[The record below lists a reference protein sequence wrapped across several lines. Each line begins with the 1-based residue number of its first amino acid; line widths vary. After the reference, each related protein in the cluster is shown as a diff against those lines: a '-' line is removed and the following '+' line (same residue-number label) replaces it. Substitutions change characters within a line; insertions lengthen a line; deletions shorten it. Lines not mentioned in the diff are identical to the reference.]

1 MTKHWWENYGD
12 KVNIL
17 HAERNLNK
25 TKYIWSEIVL
35 TVFIGVERYKL
46 ICSLI
51 HLFYICFVLFTVHY
65 LFCTFFL
72 FGVCFVLLLSCNI
85 CFVLVLFSIF
95 FYFCCN
101 LSVLHFCCLI
111 SVWYVCCTVMYLIR
125 TFVELYLIR
134 VFVACIRFVLLV
146 YWICVVLYCT
156 CSDTF
161 VTLYQCT
168 YFVLFGLYLFYIFYC
183 TVYHLFCSEGL
194 V

>member
-1 MTKHWWENYGD
+1 MTLVHKTNNLLKLFCPLKKQRFLDKLKIYNVRFYIVFWMTKHWWENYGD

-65 LFCTFFL
+65 LFFTFFL

-95 FYFCCN
+95 F
-101 LSVLHFCCLI
+101 
-111 SVWYVCCTVMYLIR
+111 
-125 TFVELYLIR
+125 
-134 VFVACIRFVLLV
+134 LL
-146 YWICVVLYCT
+146 L
-156 CSDTF
+156 
-161 VTLYQCT
+161 L
-168 YFVLFGLYLFYIFYC
+168 
-183 TVYHLFCSEGL
+183 
-194 V
+194 